1 MLLPPLTLQ
10 DISMLLAV
18 SAILLL
24 VTAELV
30 PYVSGEKTLIS
41 DIKKLRNMALVLG
54 VLFLVTIVIAIF
66 TIILNLQPL
75 QDFSEKI
82 ITSWFMATKQ

>member
-10 DISMLLAV
+10 DLSILLAV

-41 DIKKLRNMALVLG
+41 EVKKLRNLALVLG
-54 VLFLVTIVIAIF
+54 VLFLVTVAI
-66 TIILNLQPL
+66 TILN
-75 QDFSEKI
+75 I
-82 ITSWFMATKQ
+82 I

>member
-10 DISMLLAV
+10 DLSILLAV

-41 DIKKLRNMALVLG
+41 DMRKLQNLALVLG
-54 VLFLVTIVIAIF
+54 VLFLVTIVIEY
-66 TIILNLQPL
+66 LP
-75 QDFSEKI
+75 
-82 ITSWFMATKQ
+82 

>member
-10 DISMLLAV
+10 DISLLLAV

-30 PYVSGEKTLIS
+30 PYIFGEKTLVS
-41 DIKKLRNMALVLG
+41 DMRKLRFLAMVIG
-54 VLFLVTIVIAIF
+54 MLFLMTVVMIIF
-66 TIILNLQPL
+66 
-75 QDFSEKI
+75 
-82 ITSWFMATKQ
+82 AV

>member
-10 DISMLLAV
+10 DISLLLAV

-30 PYVSGEKTLIS
+30 PYIFGEKTLVS
-41 DIKKLRNMALVLG
+41 DMRKLRFLAMVIG
-54 VLFLVTIVIAIF
+54 MLFLATVVMIIF
-66 TIILNLQPL
+66 
-75 QDFSEKI
+75 
-82 ITSWFMATKQ
+82 AV

>member
-10 DISMLLAV
+10 DLSILLAV

-24 VTAELV
+24 VTAELA

-41 DIKKLRNMALVLG
+41 DVRKLRNLALALG
-54 VLFLVTIVIAIF
+54 ILFLVTIAIEY
-66 TIILNLQPL
+66 LP
-75 QDFSEKI
+75 
-82 ITSWFMATKQ
+82 

>member
-10 DISMLLAV
+10 DISLLLAV

-30 PYVSGEKTLIS
+30 PYIFGEKTLVS
-41 DIKKLRNMALVLG
+41 DMRKLRFLAMVIG
-54 VLFLVTIVIAIF
+54 VLFLVTVIMIIF
-66 TIILNLQPL
+66 
-75 QDFSEKI
+75 
-82 ITSWFMATKQ
+82 AV

>member
-10 DISMLLAV
+10 DLSILLAV

-41 DIKKLRNMALVLG
+41 EVKKLRNLAIVLG
-54 VLFLVTIVIAIF
+54 VLFLVTVAI
-66 TIILNLQPL
+66 TILNIILNLQL
-75 QDFSEKI
+75 
-82 ITSWFMATKQ
+82 

>member
-10 DISMLLAV
+10 DLSILLAL

-41 DIKKLRNMALVLG
+41 EVKKLRNLAMVLG
-54 VLFLVTIVIAIF
+54 VLFLVTVAI
-66 TIILNLQPL
+66 TILNIILNLQL
-75 QDFSEKI
+75 
-82 ITSWFMATKQ
+82 

>member
-1 MLLPPLTLQ
+1 MLLPPLTFQ
-10 DISMLLAV
+10 DLSMLLAV

-41 DIKKLRNMALVLG
+41 EVKKLRNLAVVLG
-54 VLFLVTIVIAIF
+54 VLFVVTVAI
-66 TIILNLQPL
+66 TIFNILNLQL
-75 QDFSEKI
+75 
-82 ITSWFMATKQ
+82 